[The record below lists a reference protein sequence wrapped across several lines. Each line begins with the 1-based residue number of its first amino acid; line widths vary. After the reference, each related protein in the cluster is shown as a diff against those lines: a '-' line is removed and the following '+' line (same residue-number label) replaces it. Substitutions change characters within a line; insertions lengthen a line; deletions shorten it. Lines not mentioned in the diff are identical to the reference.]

1 MTQGTAASHLQIE
14 LLSDATFSRGEG
26 TAGLVD
32 VEVEHDVGGLPF
44 IGGRTVRGL
53 LRDSWLSMHAC
64 FPDLA
69 DAAARVLGRS
79 KSLDE
84 GCRLRV
90 GDALLPAPIREAVRL
105 GLERQEHPLGPE
117 TVLAAFSEIRYQT
130 AEDRG
135 RGAPERTT
143 LRSTRVVLRG
153 FTFEAALTWLDGYQP
168 VPDDMQVLALCALA
182 TRHGGLARN
191 RGRGHLRCTIDG
203 DLGRTQSLAEGSS
216 TRRAS

>member
-1 MTQGTAASHLQIE
+1 MTSSTARSRLHIE

-32 VEVEHDVGGLPF
+32 VEVEHDGLGLPF

-53 LRDSWLSMHAC
+53 LRDSWLSMQAC

-69 DAAARVLGRS
+69 DAGARVLGRS
-79 KSLDE
+79 RSLDE

-90 GDALLPAPIREAVRL
+90 GDALLPAPIQESVRG

-117 TVLAAFSEIRYQT
+117 TILAAFTEIRYQT
-130 AEDRG
+130 AEDRN

-143 LRSTRVVLRG
+143 LRSTRVVLRS

-168 VPDDMQVLALCALA
+168 DSADLQVLALCALA

-191 RGRGHLRCTIDG
+191 RGRGHLKCTIDG
-203 DLGRTQSLAEGSS
+203 DLPRTRRLAGRPS